1 MPAISKA
8 VLILVAL
15 YVGGVAGFLG
25 GYLANATILRS
36 YRDEA
41 DELRVQLYSAVA
53 HPLIPIFVLLHPQR
67 ESTFTLPVTEMA
79 RADVTCRRAF
89 LDESS

>member
-41 DELRVQLYSAVA
+41 DELRVQLYSQ
-53 HPLIPIFVLLHPQR
+53 LHTR
-67 ESTFTLPVTEMA
+67 
-79 RADVTCRRAF
+79 
-89 LDESS
+89 